1 MIEQISNA
9 LPQAVPVSGAGEI
22 SKARNNFLDMMKSM
36 IDQVNDSQTTGDQ
49 AIEKSQTGEASHLH
63 EVMLAT
69 EEADVSLRMLVQMRN
84 KALSAYE
91 EIMRLQI

>member
-1 MIEQISNA
+1 MIEKIGGII
-9 LPQAVPVSGAGEI
+9 PQTLPVSGSGEI
-22 SKARNNFLDMMKSM
+22 DKAQSSFLDMMKSM
-36 IDQVNDSQTTGDQ
+36 IGQVNDSQTASDQ
-49 AIEKSQTGEASHLH
+49 SIVKSQTGESAHLH